1 MAYSKGGKICGDKAQ
16 VNKIRS
22 IGKEMIKIVGKK
34 IISGDLNLTRISF
47 PIKAMVPRTALVN
60 STISCCMNPY
70 FMKRATEAADP
81 LERMKYVITNT
92 ISAFYYISM
101 FVKPVSPSRCSS
113 TRSSAKPCRP
123 PSPTARRSTASRS
136 RTIRPSATSWRLGP
150 REGTDTTDAI
160 TFRRTL
166 GSTPWS
172 WSIRAIRFTSLPT
185 AIELTVL
192 LIRKFIRESSWAVSG
207 RRPPSL
213 SFSTIKRTTCEHR
226 SFWGR

>member
-1 MAYSKGGKICGDKAQ
+1 LAYSKGGKVCGDKAQ

-70 FMKRATEAADP
+70 FMKRAAEATDP

-101 FVKPVSPSRCSS
+101 FVKPVNSSTCSS
-113 TRSSAKPCRP
+113 TQSSEKPCRP
-123 PSPTARRSTASRS
+123 PSPMARKYIVNRF
-136 RTIRPSATSWRLGP
+136 RTTRPSATFWLLDP
-150 REGTDTTDAI
+150 REATDTTDAI
-160 TFRRTL
+160 TFRPTQ

-172 WSIRAIRFTSLPT
+172 WSTRAIKSMNLPV
-185 AIELTVL
+185 AIESTALS
-192 LIRKFIRESSWAVSG
+192 IRKSIRESSWGVSD
-207 RRPPSL
+207 RRPQNL
-213 SFSTIKRTTCEHR
+213 SFSTIKKT
-226 SFWGR
+226 S